1 VSRLVREIGSQ
12 LRDEF
17 RPRVEA
23 GCVLDGA
30 SDALAQGTSR
40 REIGAARSTRLQVTQ
55 NLVVRFCEEFLG
67 EKRIGHFTKIT
78 AFHTRL
84 SHV

>member
-1 VSRLVREIGSQ
+1 MKIRPE

-17 RPRVEA
+17 GARVKV
-23 GCVLDGA
+23 GCVFDGA
-30 SDALAQGTSR
+30 SDALAHGTTR

-67 EKRIGHFTKIT
+67 EKRIGYFTKIT

>member
-1 VSRLVREIGSQ
+1 MKIRPQ
-12 LRDEF
+12 LRYEF
-17 RPRVEA
+17 WSRVKV
-23 GCVLDGA
+23 GCVPDSA
-30 SDALAQGTSR
+30 SDTLAQGTPR
-40 REIGAARSTRLQVTQ
+40 REIGAARSTRLQVAQ

-67 EKRIGHFTKIT
+67 EKRIGHFTNIT